1 MKRLVLVCALVGL
14 AGCQGTPIG
23 DAMIGPEKLAQ
34 MDDQY
39 CRSIGAA
46 PGSPSYVQCRMFKTS
61 EREQNHR
68 AAFARAG
75 AGLRATGASM
85 QNNAI
90 ANRPVTCT
98 STTSGTFVG
107 RPTQL
112 NTTCY

>member
-1 MKRLVLVCALVGL
+1 MKRIGAFALLIAL

-23 DAMIGPEKLAQ
+23 DAMVGKEKLAA
-34 MDDQY
+34 MDDDY

-46 PGSPSYVQCRMFKTS
+46 PGTPSYTQCRIYKTS
-61 EREQNHR
+61 ERNQNHQ
-68 AAFARAG
+68 AAFQRAG
-75 AGLRATGASM
+75 AGMAATGANM
-85 QNNAI
+85 QNNAM
-90 ANRPVTCT
+90 AARPINCT

>member
-1 MKRLVLVCALVGL
+1 MKPFIAIAAAVLLS
-14 AGCQGTPIG
+14 GCQGTPIG

-46 PGSPSYVQCRMFKTS
+46 PGSQPYIQCRMFKTS
-61 EREQNHR
+61 EREQSHR

-75 AGLRATGASM
+75 AGLQATGAQM
-85 QNNAI
+85 QNNAM
-90 ANRPVTCT
+90 ASRPVTCT